1 MRDSTS
7 HGARWGSTELRVGTG
22 WGYIT
27 VIAAEDAET
36 FELGPAEE
44 EALLAAITEADRGDL
59 ADGGEVLATLRRR
72 TRPKSSS

>member
-1 MRDSTS
+1 M
-7 HGARWGSTELRVGTG
+7 
-22 WGYIT
+22 
-27 VIAAEDAET
+27 IAAEDAET

>member
-1 MRDSTS
+1 
-7 HGARWGSTELRVGTG
+7 VGTG

-36 FELGPAEE
+36 LELGPAEE

-59 ADGGEVLATLRRR
+59 ADGGEVLATLRRGA
-72 TRPKSSS
+72 RPRSSS